1 MVPNEILIRAAL
13 EQGAD
18 NAAIIEVSEIA
29 FRPEFREACI
39 QNTCGKY
46 GKCWMCPPDVGDIYT
61 LIEEAKT
68 YRYALVYQSIGQ
80 LEDSFDIEGM
90 QEAAKVHKDLTL
102 RLAAQF
108 ESILDSPLKM
118 GAGGC
123 HICERCARIDN
134 MPCLHPSKAI
144 ISMEAY
150 GIAVSEL
157 APLCGMKYINGP
169 NTVTYFGAFLFN
181 S

>member
-1 MVPNEILIRAAL
+1 MIQNEILIRAAL
-13 EQGAD
+13 DQGAD
-18 NAAIIEVSEIA
+18 KAAIIEVSDII

-39 QNTCGKY
+39 RNSCGKY
-46 GKCWMCPPDVGDIYT
+46 GKCWMCPPDVGDIYD

-90 QEAAKVHKDLTL
+90 QEAAKAHKDLTL
-102 RLAAQF
+102 RLATQL

-123 HICERCARIDN
+123 HICERCARLDDI
-134 MPCLHPSKAI
+134 PCLYPSKAI

-157 APLCGMKYINGP
+157 APLCGMKYINGA

-181 S
+181 T